1 MENQHFNPLYV
12 LSAALGIL
20 LLLLAVI
27 FFLLKGKPTET
38 RIEEPKQTN
47 PSPTL
52 IKIAPENQ
60 PTIEATSTGAL
71 LGDIPQ
77 ELIDLTTQKKE
88 LRDKVPLK
96 EDKFTIAF
104 DFVADK
110 FIVLLKDPK
119 TETRLIFETWLKN
132 NYPAIPLDRFTFK

>member
-20 LLLLAVI
+20 LILVVGI
-27 FFLLKGKPTET
+27 FFLLRGGTKET
-38 RIEEPKQTN
+38 QTDGTKKTN

-52 IKIAPENQ
+52 IRIAPENQ
-60 PTIEATSTGAL
+60 PTIEAASTGAL

-110 FIVLLKDPK
+110 FIVLLKDPIAENK
-119 TETRLIFETWLKN
+119 VVFETWLQN

>member
-1 MENQHFNPLYV
+1 MENQRFNPLYV

-20 LLLLAVI
+20 LLLIATV
-27 FFLLKGKPTET
+27 FFLLKGGSKET
-38 RIEEPKQTN
+38 QTDGTKKTN

-52 IKIAPENQ
+52 IGIAPENQ

-77 ELIDLTTQKKE
+77 ELVDLTTQKKE

-104 DFVADK
+104 DFIADK
-110 FIVLLKDPK
+110 FVVLLKDPK
-119 TETRLIFETWLKN
+119 TETRSIFETWLQN